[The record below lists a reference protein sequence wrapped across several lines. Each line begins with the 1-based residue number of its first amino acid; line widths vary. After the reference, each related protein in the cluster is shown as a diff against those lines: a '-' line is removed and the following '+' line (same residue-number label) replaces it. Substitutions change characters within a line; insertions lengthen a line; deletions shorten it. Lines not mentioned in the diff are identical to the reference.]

1 MANLNAVRIESFE
14 PDDAGAC
21 FQLGIGYSTGKGA
34 PYDLVLAHK
43 WFNAAAMQGS
53 KEAAGWRSELA
64 REMTPAQ
71 VAEAQRLAREWFLS
85 RNA

>member
-1 MANLNAVRIESFE
+1 MANQSALRIDTCEH
-14 PDDAGAC
+14 DDANRC
-21 FQLGIGYSTGKGA
+21 FQLGIGYSTGKDA

-53 KEAAGWRSELA
+53 KEAAGWRAELA

-85 RNA
+85 RNR